1 MKCIYFFDF
10 LYGKIQIQTIILLE
24 AASWISRQ
32 CQKGVPM
39 LELILY
45 FGPVILVVLLV
56 LLIITQGYV
65 KAPPDHAYII
75 SGLRKE
81 PRVLVGRAGLKL
93 PFFEQL
99 DKLYLGQI
107 TVDIKTDE
115 YIPTNDF
122 INVMVDAVAKVRV
135 QMTRPC

>member
-1 MKCIYFFDF
+1 
-10 LYGKIQIQTIILLE
+10 
-24 AASWISRQ
+24 
-32 CQKGVPM
+32 M

-107 TVDIKTDE
+107 TVDQILSVIPYFLSLLYHIPISSVKT
-115 YIPTNDF
+115 
-122 INVMVDAVAKVRV
+122 
-135 QMTRPC
+135 

>member
-1 MKCIYFFDF
+1 
-10 LYGKIQIQTIILLE
+10 
-24 AASWISRQ
+24 
-32 CQKGVPM
+32 M

-81 PRVLVGRAGLKL
+81 PRVLVGRAGRFLKCLL
-93 PFFEQL
+93 PERSRGEVRL
-99 DKLYLGQI
+99 LHRRIYR
-107 TVDIKTDE
+107 
-115 YIPTNDF
+115 Y
-122 INVMVDAVAKVRV
+122 DAVRRKISAD
-135 QMTRPC
+135 

>member
-1 MKCIYFFDF
+1 
-10 LYGKIQIQTIILLE
+10 
-24 AASWISRQ
+24 
-32 CQKGVPM
+32 M

-81 PRVLVGRAGLKL
+81 PGAGRARRRSETAFL
-93 PFFEQL
+93 
-99 DKLYLGQI
+99 
-107 TVDIKTDE
+107 
-115 YIPTNDF
+115 
-122 INVMVDAVAKVRV
+122 
-135 QMTRPC
+135 

>member
-1 MKCIYFFDF
+1 
-10 LYGKIQIQTIILLE
+10 
-24 AASWISRQ
+24 
-32 CQKGVPM
+32 M

-115 YIPTNDF
+115 YIPLMILSMLWWTLLQRY
-122 INVMVDAVAKVRV
+122 AW

>member
-1 MKCIYFFDF
+1 
-10 LYGKIQIQTIILLE
+10 
-24 AASWISRQ
+24 
-32 CQKGVPM
+32 M

-99 DKLYLGQI
+99 DKLYLGRSPL
-107 TVDIKTDE
+107 TLK
-115 YIPTNDF
+115 
-122 INVMVDAVAKVRV
+122 
-135 QMTRPC
+135 QMSTFLLMILSMLWWTLLQRYVCR